1 MQKITLE
8 RFAPG
13 IQEIIQWANAF
24 NYEEEYKRANKYL
37 VTPKQENIK
46 VVKQINLSI
55 NDDTD
60 DIFNIIELKPT
71 TLKQEQKIKCID
83 VSPTN
88 NDNKLP
94 LKFVKYQNSLIFFNS
109 DVRHD
114 YLYFS
119 KDLPPYIKK
128 DGKTEYPKLFT
139 EVKKQ
144 DINLFIDQYLNK
156 NNNLYEIITDDNQIK
171 FYIDIDKEIS
181 NSSIDDQ
188 NYVLN
193 KVIEFIYIQFKNL
206 LKIEVDKKEII
217 ILNSSTDKTISF
229 HLIYNNIILKKKK
242 Y

>member
-71 TLKQEQKIKCID
+71 TLKQEQKIKCIEAA
-83 VSPTN
+83 PTKHI
-88 NDNKLP
+88 NKLLLNYVSDQTY
-94 LKFVKYQNSLIFFNS
+94 LKKFNS
-109 DVRHD
+109 VDKND

-119 KDLPPYIKK
+119 KDLPSYIDKK
-128 DGKTEYPKLFT
+128 EKTNYPKKFT
-139 EVKKQ
+139 EINKK

-188 NYVLN
+188 NYILN
-193 KVIEFIYIQFKNL
+193 KVIDFIYIQFKNL
-206 LKIEVDKKEII
+206 LKIEIDKKDII
-217 ILNSSTDKTISF
+217 ILNSSTDKKISF
-229 HLIYNNIILKKKK
+229 HLIFNKHESICLN
-242 Y
+242 